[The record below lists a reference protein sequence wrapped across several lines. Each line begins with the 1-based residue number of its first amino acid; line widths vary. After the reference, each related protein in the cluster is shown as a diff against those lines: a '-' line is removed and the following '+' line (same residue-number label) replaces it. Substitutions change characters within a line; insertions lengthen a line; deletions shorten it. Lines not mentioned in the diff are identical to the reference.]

1 MEQEQ
6 KTGRGGGGGGGGCL
20 QIRYFMCKHVDCYVT
35 FHTKKPQSH
44 PFWISKVNMNEGC
57 THMINHN
64 LNFMCTHIVF
74 VSHKYNILI
83 NQYNF
88 SQSSTSTVSNY
99 PPPPPPPNFSSVV
112 SFCCIPL
119 LLLPWIRLSR
129 WLYSWTSHILGVL
142 FGVLR
147 GDGGRLK
154 ERERRRF
161 ERDRECA
168 YVCVAVFVQDK
179 WTYFATTYWET
190 RCQATSTE
198 LRHNNCSSVTDLSL
212 PGKSAPSITW

>member
-1 MEQEQ
+1 MAIHS
-6 KTGRGGGGGGGGCL
+6 RH
-20 QIRYFMCKHVDCYVT
+20 IY
-35 FHTKKPQSH
+35 
-44 PFWISKVNMNEGC
+44 
-57 THMINHN
+57 
-64 LNFMCTHIVF
+64 IVF

-112 SFCCIPL
+112 SLCCIPL
-119 LLLPWIRLSR
+119 LFLPWIRLSR

-154 ERERRRF
+154 EREREIR
-161 ERDRECA
+161 ERQNART
-168 YVCVAVFVQDK
+168 YVLLSLCK
-179 WTYFATTYWET
+179 
-190 RCQATSTE
+190 TSERTS
-198 LRHNNCSSVTDLSL
+198 LRHIGRQDVKPRALNFVITTFPQSQIWVCQEKSHL
-212 PGKSAPSITW
+212 PSHDR